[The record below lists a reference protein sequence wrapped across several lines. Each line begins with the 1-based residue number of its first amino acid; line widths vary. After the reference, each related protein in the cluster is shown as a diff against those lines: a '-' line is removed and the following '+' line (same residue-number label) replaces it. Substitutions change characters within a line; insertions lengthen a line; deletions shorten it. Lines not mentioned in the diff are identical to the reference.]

1 MMDDVRDE
9 RNDEIEVLLL
19 KKRLCGYALDWWDKI
34 QECNFSKGSQG
45 IQHL

>member
-1 MMDDVRDE
+1 MMHVRDDQG
-9 RNDEIEVLLL
+9 NDEIEALLL
-19 KKRLCGYALDWWDKI
+19 KKRSCGYALDWWDKI